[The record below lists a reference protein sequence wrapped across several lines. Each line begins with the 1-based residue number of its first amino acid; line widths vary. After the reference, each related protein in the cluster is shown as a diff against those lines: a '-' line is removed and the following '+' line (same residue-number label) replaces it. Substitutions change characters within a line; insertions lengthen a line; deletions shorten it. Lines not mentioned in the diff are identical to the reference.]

1 MERLR
6 RGRESELDRLCRG
19 YTDIPVLSDCSL
31 AYVYVCVYV
40 GTYVLSMCAC
50 PRYNASYQF
59 WPVFLGSDLLIGRVV
74 SVAMVMAPELPQA
87 VLAKIQGTVQQWK
100 CVFMVVLP

>member
-1 MERLR
+1 MSWTDYVEATLT
-6 RGRESELDRLCRG
+6 SLCCQTALWRTCT
-19 YTDIPVLSDCSL
+19 YVC
-31 AYVYVCVYV
+31 AYVHTYM
-40 GTYVLSMCAC
+40 YVLSMCAC

-87 VLAKIQGTVQQWK
+87 VLAKIQGTVQ
-100 CVFMVVLP
+100 

>member
-1 MERLR
+1 M
-6 RGRESELDRLCRG
+6 SW
-19 YTDIPVLSDCSL
+19 TDFVEATLTSMCCQTAL
-31 AYVYVCVYV
+31 WRTCTYVRMYIRM
-40 GTYVLSMCAC
+40 YVLSMCAC

-87 VLAKIQGTVQQWK
+87 VLAKIQGTVRWWK
-100 CVFMVVLP
+100 YGVRLLYWLNPAHRS

>member
-6 RGRESELDRLCRG
+6 RERESKLDRLRRG
-19 YTDIPVLSDCSL
+19 NT
-31 AYVYVCVYV
+31 
-40 GTYVLSMCAC
+40 GTHVLSMCAC